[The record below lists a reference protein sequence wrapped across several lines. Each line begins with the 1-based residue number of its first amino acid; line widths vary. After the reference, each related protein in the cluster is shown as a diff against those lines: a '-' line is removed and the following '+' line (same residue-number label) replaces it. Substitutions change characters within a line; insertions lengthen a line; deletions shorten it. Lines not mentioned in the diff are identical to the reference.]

1 MNIAGINTSSQS
13 NTPVQQPAQDNY
25 ETDIRKQISNLQEK
39 MKNISNNKEM
49 SSEQKVKERQAVQE
63 EIQNLNSE
71 LRQYQIQKRQEE
83 AQKRQEELK
92 QAAENAE
99 IKAENQ
105 QNIQSQT
112 GFGDKEAGV
121 IISISTSKEQMADM
135 KRIRTNLEGRQLTAE
150 TDEEKERLQKKI
162 NNVSRGIGEKIKI
175 TEDTI
180 SEFQEA
186 RKYGDEKSK
195 RTENKEEVIG
205 QKSKVAVVN
214 TEKDIEEQ
222 NRINAIRNNKKPFED
237 VSVITK
243 G

>member
-1 MNIAGINTSSQS
+1 MNVVGINTSSQS
-13 NTPVQQPAQDNY
+13 NTPVQQSTQDSY

-39 MKNISNNKEM
+39 MKNISSDKEM
-49 SSEQKVKERQAVQE
+49 SSEQK
-63 EIQNLNSE
+63 
-71 LRQYQIQKRQEE
+71 IQKRQEE

-92 QAAENAE
+92 QAAESAE

-105 QNIQSQT
+105 QDIQNQT
-112 GFGDKEAGV
+112 GFGDKETGV

-135 KRIRTNLEGRQLTAE
+135 HRIRTSLEGRQRTAE

-162 NNVSRGIGEKIKI
+162 NNISRGIGEKIKI

-186 RKYGDEKSK
+186 RKYGDERPK

-205 QKSKVAVVN
+205 QKAKVAVVN
-214 TEKDIEEQ
+214 TEKDVEEQ
-222 NRINAIRNNKKPFED
+222 NRINTIRNNKKPFED